1 MSPLDPEV
9 PPAGDEIH
17 LPGGSIQPVLLTLG
31 ITVALVGVTTNVFLV
46 IAGAILSVGVI
57 VAWIRDTR
65 RDIDELPLEPHHYLA
80 FLAVRP
86 FYPKR
91 EP

>member
-9 PPAGDEIH
+9 PPSGEEIH

-31 ITVALVGVTTNVFLV
+31 ITVALVGVTVNIFLV
-46 IAGAILSVGVI
+46 IAGAILVVAVV

-65 RDIDELPLEPHHYLA
+65 RDIDELPLEHH
-80 FLAVRP
+80 
-86 FYPKR
+86 
-91 EP
+91 

>member
-31 ITVALVGVTTNVFLV
+31 ITVAIVGVTTNVFLV
-46 IAGAILSVGVI
+46 IAGALLAVGVI

-65 RDIDELPLEPHHYLA
+65 RDIDELPLEHH
-80 FLAVRP
+80 
-86 FYPKR
+86 
-91 EP
+91 

>member
-1 MSPLDPEV
+1 VSPLEPEI

-31 ITVALVGVTTNVFLV
+31 LTVALVGVTTSIVLV
-46 IAGAILSVGVI
+46 VLGGVLALGVV

-65 RDIDELPLEPHHYLA
+65 RDIDELPLDHH
-80 FLAVRP
+80 
-86 FYPKR
+86 
-91 EP
+91 